1 MSDDTNTQDT
11 TATATAD
18 TGMKVSYFFKTE
30 KLVDTDGNEVGNG
43 RKHPTVEAILP
54 KPTAQDVIDI
64 LSKQDIPN
72 AARTLV
78 MEAIENIV
86 FLAGRAQINE
96 WREKNPEGTFT
107 VNNFDLA
114 KLSLEAIA
122 LLPKKQRGGYSPED
136 AELKAFAEDY
146 KQVMLN
152 AVGYDAKKVGV
163 HVKNLEKGLVK
174 LKGEKKILELLRG
187 FLDTWAA
194 HTTQMEE
201 HAQVYEW
208 LGERIAKW
216 LKAEDKDLTE
226 AF

>member
-1 MSDDTNTQDT
+1 MDTIETN
-11 TATATAD
+11 ATAIAAD
-18 TGMKVSYFFKTE
+18 AGMKASYFFKTE
-30 KLVDTDGNEVGNG
+30 KLQDAEGNTVGEG

-54 KPTAQDVIDI
+54 RPTAEQVIAVLANPDV
-64 LSKQDIPN
+64 PN

-78 MEAIENIV
+78 LEAIENIV

-107 VNNFDLA
+107 ANNFDLS

-146 KQVMLN
+146 KQVMLH
-152 AVGYDAKKVGV
+152 VVQFDPKKVGV
-163 HVKNLEKGLVK
+163 HVKHLEKGMPK
-174 LKGEKKILELLRG
+174 LRNEKKILEMLRG
-187 FLDTWAA
+187 YLDLWASK
-194 HTTQMEE
+194 TEQMEE
-201 HAQVYEW
+201 HAQVFEW
-208 LGERIAKW
+208 LGERITKW
-216 LKAEDKDLTE
+216 LKAEDRDLTE